1 MISRIIVKIIVYIIN
16 DLGLF
21 LFIVSLYLAI
31 NIRAVIQMDRETRG
45 EFRESIIVRLDKIDG
60 VNI

>member
-31 NIRAVIQMDRETRG
+31 NIRAVIQMDRETSG